1 MWSSRDRCAAGA
13 AVAVAALAA
22 VAFLFV
28 GVGGLAS
35 AAPAARSAP
44 GTEPL
49 PSPARISGAT
59 VGDLVVTVSAAPNR
73 PGVNEFTVQVASSR
87 RPPPAR
93 VDGVQLAGV
102 PLDAGAG
109 LLPLQPTAPDV
120 YTGTGR
126 LPAAGPVRITVLVR
140 RAGQRLAVPMS
151 WSVGPA
157 AAPIAAPAA
166 GPAPGRATD
175 PTGLRSAGQLLI
187 APMLGAL
194 ALGLRRLFRARSRR
208 SAAATAECLDRV
220 PEAVS

>member
-13 AVAVAALAA
+13 AVAVAAVAA
-22 VAFLFV
+22 VACLFV
-28 GVGGLAS
+28 GGGGLAS

-109 LLPLQPTAPDV
+109 LLPLQPTAPGV

-166 GPAPGRATD
+166 GPAPGRTD

-187 APMLGAL
+187 APLLGAL
-194 ALGLRRLFRARSRR
+194 VLGLRRLFRARSRR
-208 SAAATAECLDRV
+208 SAAAAAQCLDRV